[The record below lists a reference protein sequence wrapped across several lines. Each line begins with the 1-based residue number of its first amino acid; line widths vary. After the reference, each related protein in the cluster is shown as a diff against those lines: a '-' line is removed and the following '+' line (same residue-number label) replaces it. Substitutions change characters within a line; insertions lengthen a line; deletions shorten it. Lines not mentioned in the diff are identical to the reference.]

1 MPKPY
6 VLGLTGNIATGKS
19 VVAGMLKELGARVID
34 ADEVAH
40 GVIKAGTPAWQRVVD
55 LCGEDIVGDDG
66 EIDRARLGAQVFA
79 DPEQLACLEEIVHPE
94 VIAECQLLLEQPLD
108 KPVTGTSDPDRTE
121 VVVLEAIKLL
131 EAGMADQCDEIWV
144 VTSPRDVQLQR
155 LTEQRGMSVEQ
166 AELRIDAQPP
176 QADKVAVADVVID
189 NSGTLQQTRAQVER
203 EWQRVVQAL
212 GQPSPA
218 VPQSTQG
225 AAMPS
230 WRDLI
235 EKHPYLTMWTVMA
248 VGFVAI
254 FLLTSRTADL
264 LPSQRLFIA
273 VACVA
278 VAGLCSWIIS
288 WE

>member
-6 VLGLTGNIATGKS
+6 VIGLTGNIATGKS
-19 VVAGMLKELGARVID
+19 VVAGMLEQLGARVID

-40 GVIKAGTPAWQRVVD
+40 GVIKVGSSAWQRVVD
-55 LCGEDIVGDDG
+55 LCGEDILRPDG
-66 EIDRARLGAQVFA
+66 EIDRTRLGERVFA
-79 DPEQLACLEEIVHPE
+79 DPEELARLEEIVHPE
-94 VIAECQLLLEQPLD
+94 VIVECQLLLEQQSD
-108 KPVTGTSDPDRTE
+108 EAADAVKPTVA
-121 VVVLEAIKLL
+121 VLEAIKLL

-144 VTSPRDVQLQR
+144 VTSPREVQLQR
-155 LTEQRGMSVEQ
+155 LTQKRGMSIKQ
-166 AELRIDAQPP
+166 AELRMDAQPP

-189 NSGTLQQTRAQVER
+189 NSGTLEQTRAQVET
-203 EWQRVVQAL
+203 EWQRIVQSLAQRL
-212 GQPSPA
+212 PAAPESP
-218 VPQSTQG
+218 QG
-225 AAMPS
+225 ASMSS

-235 EKHPYLTMWTVMA
+235 EKHPYLTMWAVMA

-273 VACVA
+273 IACVA

>member
-1 MPKPY
+1 MRKPY
-6 VLGLTGNIATGKS
+6 VIGLTGNIATGKT
-19 VVAGMLKELGARVID
+19 VVAGMLEELGAGVID
-34 ADEVAH
+34 ADSVAH
-40 GVIKAGTPAWQRVVD
+40 EVIKAGTTAWQRVVD
-55 LCGEDIVGDDG
+55 LCGQDILQADG
-66 EIDRARLGAQVFA
+66 EIDRARLGARVFA
-79 DPEQLACLEEIVHPE
+79 DPVELSHLEEIVHPE
-94 VIAECQLLLEQPLD
+94 VIAECQLLLKQQEGE
-108 KPVTGTSDPDRTE
+108 TADPGRPN
-121 VVVLEAIKLL
+121 VAVLEAIKLL
-131 EAGMADQCDEIWV
+131 EAGMASQCDEVWV
-144 VTSPRDVQLQR
+144 VTSPREVQLQR
-155 LTEQRGMSVEQ
+155 LTERRGMSVEQ

-189 NSGTLQQTRAQVER
+189 NSGTLEKTRAQVKA
-203 EWQRVVQAL
+203 EWQRIMQAL

-218 VPQSTQG
+218 AQESTQG
-225 AAMPS
+225 ASMSS

-235 EKHPYLTMWTVMA
+235 EEHPYLTMWAVMA
-248 VGFVAI
+248 IGFVAI